1 VREILVAIA
10 GSPNV
15 GKSTLFNRITGGN
28 VHVANWAGVTLQRYE
43 GSVSYSGK
51 RLRIVDLPG
60 TYSLSARD
68 LGERLALDFI
78 VNERP
83 DVLVIVVSA
92 TELEKSLYLA
102 VEAMELYGKV
112 VIALNMIDAA
122 EKRGIH
128 INFDGLERS
137 LGVPVVPV
145 SALKGIGIGKLMRAI
160 LEVAEGRAGGKGPLR
175 VDYDGLERYIAKL
188 SEILDHGNYPARWAA
203 LKVLEGSLPP
213 ENQEAEGICEE
224 ARRDLAID
232 PLSLIIASRHEF
244 VDKIVRENV
253 KRVKVSGPSLEERL
267 DRLLLHPLIGP
278 IASILLISSAFFIIF
293 TLNTGFP
300 FNMILRFLGM
310 GEASEIIESYSLVGL
325 LGSFFDTLAEV
336 SSNLLSSI
344 GLDPILVRFISEGV
358 IGSLGALLSFV
369 PILILTYVV
378 LGALEDSGLF
388 PRAATVLDS
397 VFRKFGLSGRAFFPA
412 LIGIGCNV
420 PGIIATRGIEDER
433 ERIVVGISEPFI
445 PCQARLVVLLAI
457 SLAAF
462 SSPLIQASLMLSIY
476 ILGIVMFLLSSKL
489 LRTIMGWKE
498 LTELLMELPPYHR
511 PSLRVIWWYSKAN
524 VIHFL
529 RKAGLIILIMSSLTW
544 LILNMG
550 PSGYVEDP
558 SNSFAFMLGS
568 ALTPILSL
576 AGLGDW
582 RYALALE
589 VGFIAK
595 EGLLSTFSQLAGSP
609 DPVSAIRYVGITP
622 LKGIS
627 LALIM
632 SFYVPCLAT
641 ISTMLSELRKLKY
654 VALAIILELSVSFIL
669 ASISYNLGSALGL
682 S

>member
-1 VREILVAIA
+1 M
-10 GSPNV
+10 
-15 GKSTLFNRITGGN
+15 
-28 VHVANWAGVTLQRYE
+28 
-43 GSVSYSGK
+43 
-51 RLRIVDLPG
+51 
-60 TYSLSARD
+60 
-68 LGERLALDFI
+68 LA
-78 VNERP
+78 
-83 DVLVIVVSA
+83 
-92 TELEKSLYLA
+92 
-102 VEAMELYGKV
+102 
-112 VIALNMIDAA
+112 
-122 EKRGIH
+122 
-128 INFDGLERS
+128 
-137 LGVPVVPV
+137 
-145 SALKGIGIGKLMRAI
+145 
-160 LEVAEGRAGGKGPLR
+160 
-175 VDYDGLERYIAKL
+175 
-188 SEILDHGNYPARWAA
+188 
-203 LKVLEGSLPP
+203 
-213 ENQEAEGICEE
+213 
-224 ARRDLAID
+224 
-232 PLSLIIASRHEF
+232 
-244 VDKIVRENV
+244 
-253 KRVKVSGPSLEERL
+253 
-267 DRLLLHPLIGP
+267 
-278 IASILLISSAFFIIF
+278 
-293 TLNTGFP
+293 
-300 FNMILRFLGM
+300 
-310 GEASEIIESYSLVGL
+310 EAS
-325 LGSFFDTLAEV
+325 
-336 SSNLLSSI
+336 SNFLSST

-388 PRAATVLDS
+388 PRVATVLDS
-397 VFRKFGLSGRAFFPA
+397 IFRKFGLSGRAFFPA

-433 ERIVVGISEPFI
+433 ERTIVGITEPFI

-476 ILGIVMFLLSSKL
+476 ILGILMFLLSSKL

-544 LILNMG
+544 LILNTG

-558 SNSFAFMLGS
+558 SNSFAFMLGN

>member
-1 VREILVAIA
+1 MREILVALA

-43 GSVSYSGK
+43 GSVSYSGR

-68 LGERLALDFI
+68 LGEKVALDFI
-78 VNERP
+78 INERP
-83 DVLVIVVSA
+83 DVLVIVVDA
-92 TELEKSLYLA
+92 TELKKSLYLA
-102 VEAMELYGKV
+102 VEAMELYEKV

-122 EKRGIH
+122 DRRGIH
-128 INFDGLERS
+128 INFDGLERG
-137 LGVPVVPV
+137 LGVPVVPI

-160 LEVAEGRAGGKGPLR
+160 LEVAEGRAGRKEPLR

-188 SEILDHGNYPARWAA
+188 SGLDHGNYPARWAA
-203 LKVLEGSLPP
+203 LKVLERSLPP
-213 ENQEAEGICEE
+213 KDQEAESICEE

-267 DRLLLHPLIGP
+267 DKLILHPLFGP
-278 IASILLISSAFFIIF
+278 IVSIFLISSAFFIIF
-293 TLNTGFP
+293 TVNTGFP
-300 FNMILRFLGM
+300 FNILLRALGM
-310 GEASEIIESYSLVGL
+310 EEASEVIESYSLVGL
-325 LGSFFDTLAEV
+325 LGSLFEMLAGA
-336 SSNLLSSI
+336 SADFLSSI
-344 GLDPILVRFISEGV
+344 GLDPLWVRFISEGV

-369 PILILTYVV
+369 PILILTYIV

-397 VFRKFGLSGRAFFPA
+397 IFRKFGLSGRAFFPA
-412 LIGIGCNV
+412 SIGIGCNV
-420 PGIIATRGIEDER
+420 PGIIATRGMEDER

-462 SSPLIQASLMLSIY
+462 PSPLIQASLMLSIY
-476 ILGIVMFLLSSKL
+476 MLGVLIFLLSSKL
-489 LRTIMGWKE
+489 LRTIMGWRE
-498 LTELLMELPPYHR
+498 PTELLMELPPYHR

-529 RKAGLIILIMSSLTW
+529 KKAGLIILFMSSLTW
-544 LILNMG
+544 LILNIG

-558 SNSFAFMLGS
+558 SHSFAFMLGN

-595 EGLLSTFSQLAGSP
+595 EGILSTFSQLAGSP
-609 DPVSAIRYVGITP
+609 DPVSAIRYMGITP

-654 VALAIILELSVSFIL
+654 VALAVILELSVSFIL
-669 ASISYNLGSALGL
+669 ASISYNLGLALGL

>member
-1 VREILVAIA
+1 MREILVALA

-43 GSVSYSGK
+43 GSITYSGR

-68 LGERLALDFI
+68 LGERVALDFI
-78 VNERP
+78 VNEKP
-83 DVLVIVVSA
+83 DVLVVVADA

-112 VIALNMIDAA
+112 LIALNMIDAA

-137 LGVPVVPV
+137 LGVPVVPI

-160 LEVAEGRAGGKGPLR
+160 LEVAEGRAGRKEPLR

-188 SEILDHGNYPARWAA
+188 SELDYGNYPARWAA

-213 ENQEAEGICEE
+213 ENQEAERICEE

-244 VDKIVRENV
+244 VDKLVRENV
-253 KRVKVSGPSLEERL
+253 KRVRLSGPSLEERL
-267 DRLLLHPLIGP
+267 DRFLLHPLIGP

-310 GEASEIIESYSLVGL
+310 EEASEMIESYSLVGL
-325 LGSFFDTLAEV
+325 LGSFFDMLAEA

-344 GLDPILVRFISEGV
+344 GLNPILVRFISEGV

-388 PRAATVLDS
+388 PRVATVLDS

-433 ERIVVGISEPFI
+433 ERTIVGITEPFI

-476 ILGIVMFLLSSKL
+476 ILGILIFLLSSKL

-558 SNSFAFMLGS
+558 SNSFAFMLGN

>member
-1 VREILVAIA
+1 VREILVALA

-43 GSVSYSGK
+43 GSITYSGR

-68 LGERLALDFI
+68 LGERVALDFI
-78 VNERP
+78 VNEKP
-83 DVLVIVVSA
+83 DVLVVVADA

-122 EKRGIH
+122 DKRGIH

-137 LGVPVVPV
+137 LGVPVVPI

-160 LEVAEGRAGGKGPLR
+160 LEVAEGRAGREEPLR

-188 SEILDHGNYPARWAA
+188 SELDYGNYPARWAA

-213 ENQEAEGICEE
+213 ENQEAERICEE

-244 VDKIVRENV
+244 VDKLVRENV
-253 KRVKVSGPSLEERL
+253 KRVRLSGPSLEERL

-310 GEASEIIESYSLVGL
+310 EEASEMIESYSLVGL
-325 LGSFFDTLAEV
+325 LGSFFDMLAEA
-336 SSNLLSSI
+336 SSNFLSSI
-344 GLDPILVRFISEGV
+344 GLNPILVRFISEGV

-388 PRAATVLDS
+388 PRVATVLDS
-397 VFRKFGLSGRAFFPA
+397 IFRKFGLSGRAFFPA

-433 ERIVVGISEPFI
+433 ERTIVGITEPFI

-476 ILGIVMFLLSSKL
+476 ILGILMFLLSSKL

-558 SNSFAFMLGS
+558 SNSFAFMLGN

>member
-1 VREILVAIA
+1 MREILVALA

-43 GSVSYSGK
+43 GSITYSGR

-68 LGERLALDFI
+68 LGERVALDFI
-78 VNERP
+78 VNEKP
-83 DVLVIVVSA
+83 DVLVVVADA

-122 EKRGIH
+122 DKRGIH

-137 LGVPVVPV
+137 LGVPVVPI

-160 LEVAEGRAGGKGPLR
+160 LEVAEGKAGREEPLR

-188 SEILDHGNYPARWAA
+188 SELDYGNYPARWAA

-213 ENQEAEGICEE
+213 ENQEAERICEE

-244 VDKIVRENV
+244 VDKLVRENV
-253 KRVKVSGPSLEERL
+253 KRVRLSGPSLEERL
-267 DRLLLHPLIGP
+267 DRFLLHPLIGP

-310 GEASEIIESYSLVGL
+310 EEASEMIESYSLVGL
-325 LGSFFDTLAEV
+325 LGSFFDMLAEA
-336 SSNLLSSI
+336 SSNFLSST

-388 PRAATVLDS
+388 PRVATVLDS
-397 VFRKFGLSGRAFFPA
+397 IFRKFGLSGRAFFPA

-433 ERIVVGISEPFI
+433 ERTIVGITEPFI

-476 ILGIVMFLLSSKL
+476 ILGILMFLLSSKL

-544 LILNMG
+544 LILNTG

-558 SNSFAFMLGS
+558 SNSFAFMLGN

>member
-1 VREILVAIA
+1 VREILVALA

-43 GSVSYSGK
+43 GSITYSGR

-68 LGERLALDFI
+68 LGERVALDFI
-78 VNERP
+78 VNEKP
-83 DVLVIVVSA
+83 DVLVVVADA

-112 VIALNMIDAA
+112 LIALNMIDAA

-137 LGVPVVPV
+137 LGVPVVPI

-160 LEVAEGRAGGKGPLR
+160 LEVAEGRAGRKEPLR

-188 SEILDHGNYPARWAA
+188 SELDYGNYPARWAA

-213 ENQEAEGICEE
+213 ENQEAERICEE

-244 VDKIVRENV
+244 VDKLVRENV
-253 KRVKVSGPSLEERL
+253 KRVRLSGPSLEERL
-267 DRLLLHPLIGP
+267 DRFLLHPLIGP

-310 GEASEIIESYSLVGL
+310 EEASEMIESYSLVGL
-325 LGSFFDTLAEV
+325 LGSFFDMLAEA

-344 GLDPILVRFISEGV
+344 GLNPILVRFISEGV

-388 PRAATVLDS
+388 PRVATVLDS

-433 ERIVVGISEPFI
+433 ERTIVGITEPFI

-476 ILGIVMFLLSSKL
+476 ILGILIFLLSSKL

-558 SNSFAFMLGS
+558 SNSFAFMLGN

>member
-1 VREILVAIA
+1 VREILVALA

-43 GSVSYSGK
+43 GSITYSGR

-68 LGERLALDFI
+68 LGERVALDFI
-78 VNERP
+78 VNEKP
-83 DVLVIVVSA
+83 DVLVVVADA

-102 VEAMELYGKV
+102 VETMELYGKV
-112 VIALNMIDAA
+112 LIALNMIDAA
-122 EKRGIH
+122 DKRGIH

-137 LGVPVVPV
+137 LGVPVVPI

-160 LEVAEGRAGGKGPLR
+160 LEVAEGRAGRKEPLR
-175 VDYDGLERYIAKL
+175 VDYNGLERYIAKL
-188 SEILDHGNYPARWAA
+188 SELDYGNYPARWAA

-213 ENQEAEGICEE
+213 ENQEAERICEE

-244 VDKIVRENV
+244 VDKLVRENV
-253 KRVKVSGPSLEERL
+253 KRVRLSGPSLEERL
-267 DRLLLHPLIGP
+267 DRFLLHPLIGP

-310 GEASEIIESYSLVGL
+310 EEASEMIESYSLVGL
-325 LGSFFDTLAEV
+325 LGSFFDMLAEA
-336 SSNLLSSI
+336 SSNFLSSI
-344 GLDPILVRFISEGV
+344 GLNPILVRFISEGV

-433 ERIVVGISEPFI
+433 ERTIVGITEPFI

-476 ILGIVMFLLSSKL
+476 ILGILMFLLSSKL

-529 RKAGLIILIMSSLTW
+529 RKAGLIILLMSSLTW

-558 SNSFAFMLGS
+558 SNSFAFMLGN

>member
-1 VREILVAIA
+1 VREILVALA

-43 GSVSYSGK
+43 GSITYSGR

-68 LGERLALDFI
+68 LGERVALDFI
-78 VNERP
+78 VNEKP
-83 DVLVIVVSA
+83 DVLVVVADA

-102 VEAMELYGKV
+102 VETMELYGKV
-112 VIALNMIDAA
+112 LIALNMIDAA
-122 EKRGIH
+122 DKRGIH

-137 LGVPVVPV
+137 LGVPVVPI

-160 LEVAEGRAGGKGPLR
+160 LEVAEGRAGRKEPLR

-188 SEILDHGNYPARWAA
+188 SELDYGNYPARWAA

-213 ENQEAEGICEE
+213 ENQEAERICEE

-244 VDKIVRENV
+244 VDKLVRENV
-253 KRVKVSGPSLEERL
+253 KRVRLSGPSLEERL
-267 DRLLLHPLIGP
+267 DRFLLHPLIGP

-310 GEASEIIESYSLVGL
+310 EEASEMIESYSLVGL
-325 LGSFFDTLAEV
+325 LGSFFDMLAEA
-336 SSNLLSSI
+336 SSNFLSSI
-344 GLDPILVRFISEGV
+344 GLNPILVRFISEGV

-433 ERIVVGISEPFI
+433 ERTIVGITEPFI

-476 ILGIVMFLLSSKL
+476 ILGIIMFLLSSKL

-558 SNSFAFMLGS
+558 SNSFAFMLGN

>member
-1 VREILVAIA
+1 MREILVALA

-43 GSVSYSGK
+43 GSITYSGR

-68 LGERLALDFI
+68 LGERVALDFI
-78 VNERP
+78 VNEKP
-83 DVLVIVVSA
+83 DVLVVVADA

-137 LGVPVVPV
+137 LGVPVVPI

-160 LEVAEGRAGGKGPLR
+160 LEVAEGRAGREEPLR
-175 VDYDGLERYIAKL
+175 VDYNGLERYIAKL
-188 SEILDHGNYPARWAA
+188 SELDYGNYPARWAA

-213 ENQEAEGICEE
+213 ENQEAERICEE

-244 VDKIVRENV
+244 VDKLVRENV
-253 KRVKVSGPSLEERL
+253 KRVRLSGPSLEERL
-267 DRLLLHPLIGP
+267 DRFLLHPLIGP
-278 IASILLISSAFFIIF
+278 IVSILLISSAFFIIF

-310 GEASEIIESYSLVGL
+310 EEASEMIESYSLVGL
-325 LGSFFDTLAEV
+325 LGSFFDMLAEA
-336 SSNLLSSI
+336 SSNFLSSI
-344 GLDPILVRFISEGV
+344 GLNPILVRFISEGV

-433 ERIVVGISEPFI
+433 ERTIVGITEPFI

-476 ILGIVMFLLSSKL
+476 ILGILMFLLSSKL

-529 RKAGLIILIMSSLTW
+529 RKAGLIILLMSSLTW

-558 SNSFAFMLGS
+558 SNSFAFMLGN

>member
-1 VREILVAIA
+1 MREILVALA

-43 GSVSYSGK
+43 GSITYSGR

-68 LGERLALDFI
+68 LGERVALDFI
-78 VNERP
+78 VNEKP
-83 DVLVIVVSA
+83 DVLVVVADA

-102 VEAMELYGKV
+102 VETMELYGKV
-112 VIALNMIDAA
+112 LIALNMIDAA
-122 EKRGIH
+122 DKRGIH

-137 LGVPVVPV
+137 LGVPVVPI

-160 LEVAEGRAGGKGPLR
+160 LEVAEGRAGRKEPLR

-188 SEILDHGNYPARWAA
+188 SELDYGNYPARWAA

-213 ENQEAEGICEE
+213 ENQEAERICEE

-244 VDKIVRENV
+244 VDKLVRENV
-253 KRVKVSGPSLEERL
+253 KRVRLSGPSLEERL
-267 DRLLLHPLIGP
+267 DRFLLHPLIGP

-310 GEASEIIESYSLVGL
+310 EEASEMIESYSLVGL
-325 LGSFFDTLAEV
+325 LGSFFDMLAEA
-336 SSNLLSSI
+336 SSNFLSSI
-344 GLDPILVRFISEGV
+344 GLNPILVRFISEGV

-433 ERIVVGISEPFI
+433 ERTIVGITEPFI

-476 ILGIVMFLLSSKL
+476 ILGILMFLLSSKL

-558 SNSFAFMLGS
+558 SNSFAFMLGN

>member
-1 VREILVAIA
+1 MREILVALA

-43 GSVSYSGK
+43 GSITYSGR

-68 LGERLALDFI
+68 LGERVALDFI
-78 VNERP
+78 VNEKP
-83 DVLVIVVSA
+83 DVLVVVADA

-112 VIALNMIDAA
+112 LIALNMIDAA

-137 LGVPVVPV
+137 LGVPVVPI

-160 LEVAEGRAGGKGPLR
+160 LEVAEGRAGRKEPLR

-188 SEILDHGNYPARWAA
+188 SELDYGNYPARWAA

-213 ENQEAEGICEE
+213 ENQEAERICEE

-244 VDKIVRENV
+244 VDKLVRENV
-253 KRVKVSGPSLEERL
+253 KRVRLSGPSLEERL
-267 DRLLLHPLIGP
+267 DRFLLHPLIGP

-310 GEASEIIESYSLVGL
+310 EEASEMIESYSLVGL
-325 LGSFFDTLAEV
+325 LGSFFDMLAEA

-344 GLDPILVRFISEGV
+344 GLNPILVRFISEGV

-388 PRAATVLDS
+388 PRVATVLDS

-433 ERIVVGISEPFI
+433 ERTIVGITEPFI

-476 ILGIVMFLLSSKL
+476 ILGILIFLLSSKL

-558 SNSFAFMLGS
+558 SNSFAFMLGN

-609 DPVSAIRYVGITP
+609 DPVSAIRYMGITP